1 MKDKDKKDKKEK
13 AKENLEEDNSALC
26 WPHYHFYPNELKPLG
41 EEQAKMSEKEFRE
54 WVKSQGYYV

>member
-1 MKDKDKKDKKEK
+1 MGMEKKEK
-13 AKENLEEDNSALC
+13 SKANKDNRDLC
-26 WPHYHFYPNELKPLG
+26 WPRYPFSEDELKPLS